1 MPNETPQ
8 ASEAT
13 EAAVD
18 TRGSVR
24 GPRATQSATVDGA
37 ATRIGDILR
46 NTENT
51 EETPQVEREARARLQ
66 GGEEPQKK
74 KTGKKARAKKTET
87 EVAEEV
93 AENLEAEQEAGAG
106 AGEEEPVEQEAVEQ
120 EAGESEEQTEPD
132 ADTIELDADALADSL
147 GIPVTVNDDGDVV
160 IRVKVDGEESDAT
173 LPEMV
178 RRYQTDQSLSNRGK
192 AQEIRERTHKE
203 RVGQYEQQASASH
216 KVLAGLLQSLQTNM
230 NPYNAVNWERL
241 RAENPQQYIL
251 SQQDAQNWGNT
262 LEQIAGQALQAHQQ
276 STKVQ
281 GEEKHATK
289 RLALEREGEK
299 LTKMLPTFDQKTETD
314 IRTYVAEHYSMD
326 PSEVI
331 LPKAHLIDMA
341 HDAMLFNQGKQRVA
355 AKKQKAVPK
364 FVKAGARRPKGEGR
378 RNAQQSTRE
387 TLRKSGSLDA
397 AADYFRTLNR

>member
-74 KTGKKARAKKTET
+74 KTGKKARAPEPTET
-87 EVAEEV
+87 PSDHSESDADAEG
-93 AENLEAEQEAGAG
+93 LTEAGEG
-106 AGEEEPVEQEAVEQ
+106 EPVEQEAVEQ

-262 LEQIAGQALQAHQQ
+262 LEQIAGQALQVHQQ